1 MDLQKGQKLDSGF
14 TVIDIV
20 DLAEMKAV
28 GIWARHDKTN
38 AEVFHVLNDDSEN
51 LFAFAFATTPQD
63 DTGVSHIL
71 EHSVLCGS
79 ERYPIKD
86 AFLVLAQGSL
96 QTFLNAWTF
105 PDKTVYPASSVN
117 ERDYFNLMSVYGD
130 AVFRPLLAEWTFMQ
144 EGHRYE
150 YGKDGEGL
158 SVTGVVYNE
167 MKGAYSSPDSYAQL
181 WSVKAVLPD
190 TPYSFESGGA
200 PEFIPDLTWEGL
212 KDFHRR
218 RYSPANCRVFLA
230 GNIPTEKQLA
240 FLNDNFFSSLEGGA
254 ACARIVK
261 QKRWDAPK
269 EFTVPCPAG
278 ADDESSDD
286 GAAGGGA
293 VGGKSTVFLSWLLCD
308 ATDTDENIALVALTE
323 ILMGHDGSP
332 LTKALIQSGLG
343 EDISPVSGIESELG
357 ETLFIA
363 GLRGVG
369 GSGAANNCGAGSGG
383 ADCGGADCSDAGC
396 SGGADCGG
404 ADCCDADCCEDAA
417 KKIEA
422 LIMGELRR
430 LADEGIP
437 KGEIEAALLFMEFS
451 QREVKR
457 SGGPFSLVWMR
468 RSLRAWLHGSRPWES
483 LLLVPSLEKLKQR
496 LAENDRY
503 FESLIQKYL
512 LDNPHRALVTV
523 EPQKDFL
530 ANQEKRLAEKIA
542 RTEQGMSDADRRLII
557 DKAASL
563 EKLQSESDS
572 PASLAAIPH
581 LSRKDLS
588 PEPEIIPRRL
598 EDMEGLPALCHDI
611 YTNGISYIDLAFP
624 LDILK
629 HEDYQWIPFFTRAVI
644 SVGLPGMDYA
654 EVSSLLARTVGG
666 LRVITHTGS
675 AAGGAGGGG
684 SAGGGSPLIKT
695 PAGKFDLIGRD
706 WIIYRLK
713 CLDEKTAASLDLTLR
728 LISEADFSDLRRI
741 HDLVMEMKNE
751 ARSSLAPAGHH
762 YASVRANRY
771 ASVSTQTEEIWNGLT
786 QLFFIHRL
794 AETDTA
800 EIAAKLK
807 NLREAIASGGLIA
820 NLAGSDDALKSGGK
834 LLAQRF
840 KGFGPPRKRKQE
852 KMTSGGI
859 SGPEVFASPSL
870 QVGFAA
876 MTLQAAEYDTLAQ
889 ASETVLAHQLST
901 GALWENIRMKGG
913 AYGATASSNGLERC
927 FSMSTYRD
935 PNPLRS
941 LDTFYAILKDS
952 AYKVSDLEKMII
964 GCYSSETRPRSPSEK
979 TANDLLR
986 FLSRIDDGCRRRK
999 LERLINIREDD
1010 ISAVM
1015 EGIASQL
1022 ASQKPPSRVIIAG
1035 TNSAEQA
1042 AKALGADVQM
1052 LPV

>member
-1 MDLQKGQKLDSGF
+1 MNLQKGQKLDSGF
-14 TVIDIV
+14 SIIDIV
-20 DLAEMKAV
+20 DLAEMKAL

-63 DTGVSHIL
+63 NTGVSHIL

-79 ERYPIKD
+79 ERYPLKD
-86 AFLVLAQGSL
+86 AFIVLAQGSL

-130 AVFRPLLAEWTFMQ
+130 AVFRPLLAEWTFLQ

-150 YGKDGEGL
+150 YGKDGKRL

-167 MKGAYSSPDSYAQL
+167 MKGAYSSPDSYAQI

-200 PEFIPDLTWEGL
+200 PEHIPELTWEGL

-240 FLNDNFFSSLEGGA
+240 FLNENFFSLIQGGT
-254 ACARIVK
+254 ACARIGK
-261 QKRWDAPK
+261 QKRWTAPK
-269 EFTVPCPAG
+269 EFNVPCPAG
-278 ADDESSDD
+278 SADEASD
-286 GAAGGGA
+286 GNN
-293 VGGKSTVFLSWLLCD
+293 KSTVFLSWLLCD
-308 ATDTDENIALVALTE
+308 ASDTDENVALTALSE
-323 ILMGHDGSP
+323 ILLGHDGSP

-357 ETLFIA
+357 ETLFVA
-363 GLRGVG
+363 GLRGV
-369 GSGAANNCGAGSGG
+369 SGAAAST
-383 ADCGGADCSDAGC
+383 SP
-396 SGGADCGG
+396 
-404 ADCCDADCCEDAA
+404 AA
-417 KKIEA
+417 RTDKKVEA
-422 LIMGELRR
+422 LVMGELQR
-430 LADEGIP
+430 LVTEGIP

-451 QREVKR
+451 QREVRR

-483 LLLVPSLEKLKQR
+483 LLLVPSIEKIKQK
-496 LAENDRY
+496 LAEDSRY

-523 EPQKDFL
+523 EPHEDFL
-530 ANQEKRLAEKIA
+530 PKQEARLTEKLA
-542 RTEQGMSDADRRLII
+542 RVEQGFSETDRKRII
-557 DKAASL
+557 DKTADL
-563 EKLQSESDS
+563 EKIQSEGDS
-572 PASLAAIPH
+572 PESLAAIPH

-588 PEPEIIPRRL
+588 PEPEIIPRQV
-598 EDMEGLPALCHDI
+598 EDLMGLPALCHDI

-624 LDILK
+624 LDILPS
-629 HEDYQWIPFFTRAVI
+629 EDYQWIPFFTRAVI

-666 LRVITHTGS
+666 LNVIPHTGS
-675 AAGGAGGGG
+675 PVGEGR
-684 SAGGGSPLIKT
+684 SLIKT

-706 WIIYRLK
+706 WIIYRIK
-713 CLDEKTAASLDLTLR
+713 CLDEKTAASLDMALR

-741 HDLVMEMKNE
+741 HDLVMEMKNGI
-751 ARSSLAPAGHH
+751 RSSLAPGGHH
-762 YASVRANRY
+762 YASSRANRY
-771 ASVSTQTEEIWNGLT
+771 ASASTQTEEIWSGLT
-786 QLFFIHRL
+786 QLFFVHRL
-794 AETDTA
+794 AGMDTA
-800 EIAAKLK
+800 EIAAKLNK
-807 NLREAIASGGLIA
+807 LRDAIASGGLIA
-820 NLAGSDDALKSGGK
+820 NLAGSADALKSGGK
-834 LLAQRF
+834 LIGQRF
-840 KGFGPPRKRKQE
+840 KGFGPPKKRVV
-852 KMTSGGI
+852 SGTVSDGI

-876 MTLQAAEYDTLAQ
+876 MTMRAAEYDTLAQ
-889 ASETVLAHQLST
+889 TAEIVLAHQLST

-913 AYGATASSNGLERC
+913 AYGASASSNGLERC
-927 FSMSTYRD
+927 FSLSTYRD

-941 LDTFYAILKDS
+941 LDTFCSILKDS
-952 AYKVSDLEKMII
+952 AAHAGDFSKGGASQSDADALEKMII
-964 GCYSSETRPRSPSEK
+964 GCYASETRPRTPSEK
-979 TANDLLR
+979 NVNDFLR

-999 LERLINIREDD
+999 LERLINISEDD
-1010 ISAVM
+1010 ISAALK
-1015 EGIASQL
+1015 GLASQL
-1022 ASQKPPSRVIIAG
+1022 VPQPVPARVVIAG

-1042 AKALGADVQM
+1042 AKVLGAEMQL